1 MASIPNVTLI
11 ISFSDDVLILNGLRK
26 SLLNFTTRP
35 RFHFSV
41 EAFSNLHCFIL
52 TNFILRYTKWS
63 NYQKSY
69 NNNLNNETKL

>member
-1 MASIPNVTLI
+1 MKFDDFNFCYLI
-11 ISFSDDVLILNGLRK
+11 SCGLRK
-26 SLLNFTTRP
+26 NQLNFTTLRP
-35 RFHFSV
+35 FFKKLISFRFYL

-52 TNFILRYTKWS
+52 TNIILKHTKWS